1 MNVSIMV
8 IYTGKC
14 LICNSIDR
22 KDATVSDR
30 NIRQTLEVTHT
41 HV

>member
-14 LICNSIDR
+14 LICNSIYR

-30 NIRQTLEVTHT
+30 NITQTLEVTHT